1 MAQPHI
7 SARVPQ
13 ALKDKFE
20 EMAREREIPVSALV
34 QEALMSFLQA
44 ENFYER
50 MEQLIKF
57 ENEKMNAKFN
67 QKITEVGSEIVNNTS
82 TRIIKRF
89 NEAVSG

>member
-34 QEALMSFLQA
+34 QEALTSFVQA

>member
-34 QEALMSFLQA
+34 QEALTSFVQA
-44 ENFYER
+44 ESFYER
-50 MEQLIKF
+50 VQYLIQHENKIMTEQLGVI
-57 ENEKMNAKFN
+57 AKN
-67 QKITEVGSEIVNNTS
+67 SSAET
-82 TRIIKRF
+82 TRTIIKRLDELTA
-89 NEAVSG
+89 N